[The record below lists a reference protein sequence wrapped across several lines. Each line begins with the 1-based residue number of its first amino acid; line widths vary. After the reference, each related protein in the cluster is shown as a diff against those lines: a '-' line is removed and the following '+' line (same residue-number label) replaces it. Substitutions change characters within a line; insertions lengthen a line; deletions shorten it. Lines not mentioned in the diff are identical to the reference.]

1 MEDALSVVIGL
12 VVSVL
17 VSALVWT
24 TVAAGL
30 YQLVRERLHEVAVV
44 SQDATRKRYL
54 HRSEKGPQI
63 PQQQPMAGN

>member
-1 MEDALSVVIGL
+1 MEDVLSAVIGL

-17 VSALVWT
+17 VSALVWI

-44 SQDATRKRYL
+44 SQDTRERYL
-54 HRSEKGPQI
+54 HRGDAGRQI
-63 PQQQPMAGN
+63 AQQQPMAGH

>member
-1 MEDALSVVIGL
+1 VEDALSVVIGL

-30 YQLVRERLHEVAVV
+30 YQLAREQLREVVV
-44 SQDATRKRYL
+44 LSQDAARKRYP
-54 HRSEKGPQI
+54 HRSDVGPQI
-63 PQQQPMAGN
+63 AQQQPMAGH

>member
-44 SQDATRKRYL
+44 SQEAARKRYL
-54 HRSEKGPQI
+54 HRSDAGPQI
-63 PQQQPMAGN
+63 PQQQPMAGH

>member
-30 YQLVRERLHEVAVV
+30 YQLVRERLQEVVVV
-44 SQDATRKRYL
+44 SQDAARKRYL
-54 HRSEKGPQI
+54 HRSDAGPQI
-63 PQQQPMAGN
+63 AQQQPMAGH